1 MGEPGVMGPALR
13 IERGRADAD
22 ELAALTVVLCSVL
35 AGRAVAEEGGQEP
48 SVSPSWRC
56 ADRSGAA
63 YRSPHCWR

>member
-1 MGEPGVMGPALR
+1 MGESGAMAPALR

-22 ELAALTVVLCSVL
+22 ELAALAVVLCSVL
-35 AGRAVAEEGGQEP
+35 AGRAAADEAPEP
-48 SVSPSWRC
+48 SGHPSWRR